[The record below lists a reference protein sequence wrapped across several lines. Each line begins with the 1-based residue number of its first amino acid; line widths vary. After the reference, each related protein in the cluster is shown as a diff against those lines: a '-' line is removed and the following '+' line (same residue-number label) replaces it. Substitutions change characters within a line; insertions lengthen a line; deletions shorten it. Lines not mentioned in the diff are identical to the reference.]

1 MLTRKIQGSKIK
13 SSHTTIG
20 LGPSGPSPS
29 TAGGR
34 RLVQPLSQ
42 PRRTPRAL
50 EPQHSPQHW
59 LWVRTAS
66 PHSQVRT
73 PCTLLPLLPKRWH
86 GRGRS
91 DAVQCRREGRTKAA
105 GAARAGTE
113 GCCCR
118 ARECL
123 RRAGASNER
132 GGRGGWFHSEG
143 VRAAAGQGLPTS
155 ASGTRSGTRADCCTK
170 EMPESGGEALPDWRE
185 PRTGPPACQ

>member
-1 MLTRKIQGSKIK
+1 MA
-13 SSHTTIG
+13 
-20 LGPSGPSPS
+20 

-66 PHSQVRT
+66 PHSQVRM

-91 DAVQCRREGRTKAA
+91 DAVQCRGEGRTKAA

-132 GGRGGWFHSEG
+132 GGRGGWFHSAHDR
-143 VRAAAGQGLPTS
+143 RAYVQRPVKGCRLLRAGPGRAHAPIAARRKCRSPGARRCQIGGSHAQGLPR
-155 ASGTRSGTRADCCTK
+155 ASSPT
-170 EMPESGGEALPDWRE
+170 ES
-185 PRTGPPACQ
+185 PRCAP